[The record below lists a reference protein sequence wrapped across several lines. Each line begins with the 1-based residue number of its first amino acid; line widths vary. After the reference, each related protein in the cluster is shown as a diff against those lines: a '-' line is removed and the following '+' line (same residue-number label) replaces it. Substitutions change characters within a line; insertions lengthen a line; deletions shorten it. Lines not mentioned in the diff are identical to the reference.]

1 MWSKCCTVRVMKTSA
16 HIVNFGRP
24 WLAHLFAALVI
35 LGPLAACG
43 GGGAATSTRAPT
55 QTYQVAVDFSPYENG
70 QDPNAGARVD
80 DAQIERRLSPLA
92 GYVKGIRTF
101 GATHGLERIPA
112 LAQAR
117 GLEVWAGAWISRD
130 RAANEAE
137 IAALIQIGQARQASA
152 LVVGSE
158 VLLRGDLPEQD
169 LLAHMA
175 RVRAAVPADI
185 LVTTADTYGALM
197 AHRAVMAASDVVFA
211 NFHPYWEALSIEQAM
226 MVVHARYAELVAAA
240 GGKRV
245 VVSEVGWPSGG
256 PAHGAAVP
264 SPENAARF
272 FLEFTT
278 WARTTGVDFFW
289 FSASDEAWKASTA
302 EGEVGRHWG
311 LWLADGT
318 TLKPGMQ
325 AVFDGA
331 RSGDTW
337 TTPDVPGGPGP
348 PAVEFTFVPPRG
360 SMLDLRGR
368 VLHLRPADH
377 AVAVYIRVAG
387 RWWMKPTL
395 AQPKTTILP
404 DGSWVCDITTGG
416 IDEQA
421 DAIAAFVIPK
431 GSEVPVALGAVALPP
446 ALDGIAVANVRVTRQ

>member
-1 MWSKCCTVRVMKTSA
+1 M
-16 HIVNFGRP
+16 
-24 WLAHLFAALVI
+24 LATLVL

-43 GGGAATSTRAPT
+43 GGGDATTAAQAPA
-55 QTYQVAVDFSPYENG
+55 QAYQVAANFSPYEDG
-70 QDPNAGARVD
+70 QDPNVGASVD
-80 DAQIERRLSPLA
+80 DAQIERRLRPLA
-92 GYVKGIRTF
+92 GYVKAIRTF

-117 GLEVWAGAWISRD
+117 GFEIWAGAWIGRD

-137 IAALIQIGQARQASA
+137 IAALIQIGQARQATA

-158 VLLRGDLPEQD
+158 VLLRGDLPEPE

-197 AHRAVMAASDVVFA
+197 AHPAVMAASDVVFA
-211 NFHPYWEALSIEQAM
+211 NLHPYWEALSIEQAM
-226 MVVHARYAELVAAA
+226 MVVHARFAGLAAAA

-245 VVSEVGWPSGG
+245 VVSEIGWPSGG
-256 PAHGAAVP
+256 PAYGAAVP
-264 SPENAARF
+264 SPENAARL

-289 FSASDEAWKASTA
+289 FSTTDEAWKAGTA
-302 EGEVGRHWG
+302 EGEVGRYWG
-311 LWLADGT
+311 LWLADAT

-325 AVFDGA
+325 KVFDGA

-337 TTPDVPGGPGP
+337 TAPEIPGGPGT
-348 PAVEFTFVPPRG
+348 PAVELTFVPPRA
-360 SMLDLRGR
+360 SMQDLRGR

-387 RWWMKPTL
+387 NWWMKPTL
-395 AQPKTTILP
+395 AQPKTVVLP

-431 GSEVPVALGAVALPP
+431 ESAVPVALGTTTVPSVLNS
-446 ALDGIAVANVRVTRQ
+446 IAVASVQVSRR